1 MGDDQERQA
10 LRALCEDFK
19 KAMHQQI
26 DAPVFDCDAKVRLGH
41 LIGRAALTGSEYVA
55 YPAALKL

>member
-1 MGDDQERQA
+1 MDDNQEKRA

-26 DAPVFDCDAKVRLGH
+26 DALVFDYDARVRLGQM
-41 LIGRAALTGSEYVA
+41 IGGAVLATSEYA
-55 YPAALKL
+55 YSASRR